1 MAQEQ
6 ERNGKAKRRSRERR
20 RLATGKSKARTS
32 APLTLDVRP
41 LTPDLWPALE
51 DLFGPRG
58 ACNGCWCMY
67 WRIGAE
73 YRKRD
78 RDKNKEAFRAI
89 VNAGPPP
96 GLIAFEGHLPV
107 GWCQITPRNAVPQL
121 DKVRRLRRMDE
132 LPVWSI
138 SCFYVRIGYR
148 RRGVTTA
155 LIEAAME
162 LARAARAPALEAY
175 PLDAERTPSSSWT
188 GYVSNFLRS
197 GFQEVARYEPPRP
210 ILRKMLP

>member
-1 MAQEQ
+1 MALL
-6 ERNGKAKRRSRERR
+6 N
-20 RLATGKSKARTS
+20 
-32 APLTLDVRP
+32 LDVRP

-51 DLFGPRG
+51 SLFGPRG

-78 RDKNKEAFRAI
+78 RTENKEAFRAI

-96 GLIAFEGHLPV
+96 GLIAFEGDLPV
-107 GWCQITPRNAVPQL
+107 GWCQITPRDAVPYL
-121 DKVRRLRRMDE
+121 EKIRCLRRVDE

-148 RRGVTTA
+148 KRGVTMA
-155 LIEAAME
+155 LIESAVEAV
-162 LARAARAPALEAY
+162 RAAGAPAIEAY
-175 PLDAERTPSSSWT
+175 PLDAALTPSSSWT
-188 GYVSNFLRS
+188 GFVSTFLRA
-197 GFQEVARYEPPRP
+197 GFQEVARHEPPRP
-210 ILRKMLP
+210 VLRKMLG